1 MSRIKNVDVLG
12 GRLFSS
18 IIKFGIPLLLVALI
32 QSLFNAVDIMV
43 LGQMADT
50 NAVAAVGA
58 TTSIVHLLVTLA
70 LGVSVGA
77 KIVLARLIGE
87 GARDKTQQT
96 VFTSIV
102 TAVTLGLITMA
113 TRYSIGSV
121 VPSSYRMSRNY
132 IRRCKTLY
140 EHILC
145 GSSRNNAL

>member
-1 MSRIKNVDVLG
+1 VKGGDEMSRIKNVDVLN
-12 GRLFSS
+12 GRIFNS

-58 TTSIVHLLVTLA
+58 TTSIMHLLVTIA

-87 GARDKTQQT
+87 GE
-96 VFTSIV
+96 S
-102 TAVTLGLITMA
+102 
-113 TRYSIGSV
+113 
-121 VPSSYRMSRNY
+121 
-132 IRRCKTLY
+132 
-140 EHILC
+140 E
-145 GSSRNNAL
+145 